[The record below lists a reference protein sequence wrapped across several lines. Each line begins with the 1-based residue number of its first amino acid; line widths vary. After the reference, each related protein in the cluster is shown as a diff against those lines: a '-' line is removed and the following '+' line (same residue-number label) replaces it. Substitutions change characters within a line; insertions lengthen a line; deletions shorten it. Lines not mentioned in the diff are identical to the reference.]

1 MNAVGRLCEALGALP
16 GVTGGR
22 SRFGST
28 RNRAWFVRGREFA
41 HLHSPSLLDLRLP
54 RRLQSTLRADPRA
67 RFRAGASE
75 WLELEF
81 RSPADVARIAAL
93 AAMAARA
100 SRKRK

>member
-1 MNAVGRLCEALGALP
+1 MNAVDRLCEALGALP
-16 GVTGGR
+16 GVTGG
-22 SRFGST
+22 
-28 RNRAWFVRGREFA
+28 
-41 HLHSPSLLDLRLP
+41 HSPSLLDLRLP

-100 SRKRK
+100 NRKRK